1 MPRLMKVRMTNIQL
15 DEGKKIISNSLW
27 EPNAKD
33 ALFILEN
40 GGGKTSFIQ
49 LVTQTVRPNSN
60 LSKRLLKEVVYKGTT
75 GHIMTEWKLDGENLP
90 YEYLCLGFTYM
101 NGETKTEELNYFT
114 YLFTYNRGDTLNIN
128 TLPTTVDGKVTR
140 LNEYRKF
147 LRQNDIRIF
156 DINRD
161 YKKELKRFH
170 LIEDEWKMIQK
181 INGDEGGV
189 DNYFKTASSTYDL
202 LVKLLIPEVE
212 NTIFDSEEKKK
223 EIQTYFKE
231 YSKNLLSIPDMKR
244 DLDDF
249 QRIKNCAEDMVKA
262 VEDFQVKKK
271 SFAEAQKHV
280 VTLKKSIELQ
290 IADKKE
296 KIHILIGDIEKNQAL
311 MHEADWK
318 IDSYKAHILKGQIE
332 AKEIELAAVENELK
346 MKTEQ
351 LKQAKALLKQL
362 EAKKEYGDYLD
373 IHKKVLQLNED
384 ISSLTASEPELEKR
398 RNESKTLLTEALNFL
413 IEEQQFALEDINT
426 NIKFTVEEINLKG
439 AERKRLEREKLDL
452 YGEYKDA
459 KNDLS
464 NYQKGKQ
471 KLIDELGEEAGYYP
485 SIKFKSLSEQ
495 QKQSSVTITQKEEK
509 NQLNEQEIDE
519 KREFVTSQRMVM
531 QNKNNEIT
539 SLNAEYAT
547 FEKEKHNLLSLL
559 SDDGKNTINIF
570 EDMQELLRY
579 YQYQKVETERKIDE
593 LKQYIHDL
601 TQKLNLWE
609 SYDYFVPDETLLKV
623 QQHLEQKGVIT
634 MLGSEWLSELSSEE
648 MKNQYLNSYP
658 LLPYTLLV
666 EEANLTE
673 VKKSLNSLN
682 KELLNVPLLF
692 YVKSKLQI
700 QTKSVD
706 AKIDELF
713 PLYDELYLYHQL
725 DVQWFAS
732 RAKIQE
738 IIDRLKMELAQYK
751 EQLTFA
757 QTTFNNY
764 NEILTALE
772 AFHTSYSSTFSESN
786 MQAVQKLSED
796 IKEIHQQ
803 INDTN
808 EHIKMLENENKL
820 ISEFISDEKVKI
832 AKRDSHIKRLQG
844 FMDLYPKPEELVE
857 KVKYLKEQY
866 DQYGTKV
873 NLCEEEVIEQRET
886 LDRQKDKKRNIQS
899 VMDGLDKERKHHQLD
914 KTLEPSDSYTNEE
927 KNEYVARF
935 IAVQKEYADKDQTKN
950 LLEENLSDKNNELAK
965 SKKRIND
972 IGFTLEEVKVFYSE
986 EINLEEL
993 ITKQKETVNTLSISE
1008 RDIAIEKERIG
1019 ENLRGKT
1026 EQLVLVKKE
1035 IDDEYGKEVFLY
1047 EWQHEEELNGFKQA
1061 KEQLGEANNELVT
1074 KKESLGNSI
1083 TDAEKA
1089 MVHLQIKNLP
1099 LYNERF
1105 GLILEEEIISK
1116 SKTYQK
1122 YAQTHANEHLTK
1134 LQKLEESKKGVYLSF
1149 ETYLKKIQ
1157 ESNNPKT
1164 EQFANGLSKLKTSDQ
1179 IFELEFILESFNRI
1193 FDTINAFEED
1203 LKRKIT
1209 ECEKDKVKL
1218 VDLCFQR
1225 VEAIYKNVTEIPKFS
1240 KVKVFD
1246 YELQLIKMR
1255 WDRFND
1261 ETTYGNLHY
1270 HVQTILETLQRMKRD
1285 NKLENELNEY
1295 LVQKLDTVVLLDKIA
1310 PIKKC
1315 FVSIYKPR
1323 KKSLMTTSP
1332 ENWKPWDEVSKWS
1345 GGEEFSSYM
1354 SMFMILV
1361 TYLRKKVNARDDSWK
1376 VIIADNPFGKA
1387 SSEHVV
1393 KPIMELARN
1402 SKIQLFCLTAH
1413 NNEDIRSHFE
1423 CVMSNRYYNTV
1434 GIELLQVEHKE
1445 KGVSLG
1451 MFAYEHD

>member
-1 MPRLMKVRMTNIQL
+1 MKVRMTNIQL

-262 VEDFQVKKK
+262 VENFQVKKK

-290 IADKKE
+290 IADKEE
-296 KIHILIGDIEKNQAL
+296 KIDILMGDIKKNQSL
-311 MHEADWK
+311 MHEAGWK
-318 IDSYKAHILKGQIE
+318 IDSYKSHILKGQIE
-332 AKEIELAAVENELK
+332 AKEIELAAVENEHK
-346 MKTEQ
+346 MKIEQ
-351 LKQAKALLKQL
+351 LKQAKALLQQL
-362 EAKKEYGDYLD
+362 EAKNEYGDYLD

-398 RNESKTLLTEALNFL
+398 RNESKILLTEALNFL
-413 IEEQQFALEDINT
+413 IEEQQFALADIN
-426 NIKFTVEEINLKG
+426 KHVEFKVEEINLKD
-439 AERKRLEREKLDL
+439 AERKRLEKEKQDL

-459 KNDLS
+459 ENHLS
-464 NYQKGKQ
+464 NYQEGKQ

-485 SIKFKSLSEQ
+485 SVTFKSLNEQ
-495 QKQSSVTITQKEEK
+495 QQQQSSVTITQKEEK
-509 NQLNEQEIDE
+509 SQLNKQEMDE
-519 KREFVTSQRMVM
+519 KREFVTSQRIFID
-531 QNKNNEIT
+531 NKNKEVT
-539 SLNAEYAT
+539 SLKAEHAT

-570 EDMQELLRY
+570 EDMQEFLRY
-579 YQYQKVETERKIDE
+579 YQHSKVETEQKIDK
-593 LKQYIHDL
+593 LKQYIHNL
-601 TQKLNLWE
+601 TKKLSLWE
-609 SYDYFVPDETLLKV
+609 SHDFFVPDETLLKV
-623 QQHLEQKGVIT
+623 QQQLEQKGVIT

-648 MKNQYLNSYP
+648 MKNQYLDSYP

-682 KELLNVPLLF
+682 SLNNELLNVPLLF

-700 QTKSVD
+700 QTKTVG
-706 AKIDELF
+706 ARIDELF

-738 IIDRLKMELAQYK
+738 IIDGLKIELSQYK

-757 QTTFNNY
+757 QTTLNNY

-772 AFHTSYSSTFSESN
+772 TFHTLYSSIFPESN

-808 EHIKMLENENKL
+808 ERIEMLENENKL

-832 AKRDSHIKRLQG
+832 EKRNSHIKLLQS
-844 FMDLYPKPEELVE
+844 FMDLYPNPEELVE
-857 KVKYLKEQY
+857 KVKYLKDQH

-873 NLCEEEVIEQRET
+873 NLCEDEVTELRET
-886 LDRQKDKKRNIQS
+886 LDRQKDKKRNVES

-914 KTLEPSDSYTNEE
+914 EKFEPSDSYTSEE

-935 IAVQKEYADKDQTKN
+935 TAVQKKYAEKDQKKN

-993 ITKQKETVNTLSISE
+993 ITKQKEAVNTLSISE
-1008 RDIAIEKERIG
+1008 RDIEIKKEKIG
-1019 ENLRGKT
+1019 ENLKEKT
-1026 EQLVLVKKE
+1026 EQLELAKKE
-1035 IDDEYGKEVFLY
+1035 IDDEYGREVFLY
-1047 EWQHEEELNGFKQA
+1047 EWEHEEELNRFKQS
-1061 KEQLGEANNELVT
+1061 KEQWGEVNKELVT
-1074 KKESLGNSI
+1074 KKELLRNSI

-1089 MVHLQIKNLP
+1089 MVHLQIENLP

-1105 GLILEEEIISK
+1105 GLIPEEEIISK

-1134 LQKLEESKKGVYLSF
+1134 LQKLEESKNGVYLSF

-1193 FDTINAFEED
+1193 FDTINAFEQD
-1203 LKRKIT
+1203 LNRKIT
-1209 ECEKDKVKL
+1209 ECEKDKIKL

-1240 KVKVFD
+1240 KVKVFG

-1255 WDRFND
+1255 WDRFDD
-1261 ETTYGNLHY
+1261 ETTHSNLHY

-1434 GIELLQVEHKE
+1434 GIELLQVEHRE

-1451 MFAYEHD
+1451 MFAYEHN

>member
-1 MPRLMKVRMTNIQL
+1 M
-15 DEGKKIISNSLW
+15 
-27 EPNAKD
+27 
-33 ALFILEN
+33 
-40 GGGKTSFIQ
+40 
-49 LVTQTVRPNSN
+49 
-60 LSKRLLKEVVYKGTT
+60 
-75 GHIMTEWKLDGENLP
+75 
-90 YEYLCLGFTYM
+90 
-101 NGETKTEELNYFT
+101 
-114 YLFTYNRGDTLNIN
+114 
-128 TLPTTVDGKVTR
+128 
-140 LNEYRKF
+140 
-147 LRQNDIRIF
+147 
-156 DINRD
+156 
-161 YKKELKRFH
+161 
-170 LIEDEWKMIQK
+170 
-181 INGDEGGV
+181 
-189 DNYFKTASSTYDL
+189 
-202 LVKLLIPEVE
+202 
-212 NTIFDSEEKKK
+212 
-223 EIQTYFKE
+223 
-231 YSKNLLSIPDMKR
+231 
-244 DLDDF
+244 DDF

-290 IADKKE
+290 IADKEE
-296 KIHILIGDIEKNQAL
+296 KMDILMRDIKKNQSL

-318 IDSYKAHILKGQIE
+318 IDSYKSHILKGQIE
-332 AKEIELAAVENELK
+332 AKEIELAAVENEFK

-362 EAKKEYGDYLD
+362 KVKKEYGDYLD
-373 IHKKVLQLNED
+373 IHKKVLQLNEE

-413 IEEQQFALEDINT
+413 IEEQQFALDDINK
-426 NIKFTVEEINLKG
+426 NIEFKVEEINLKD
-439 AERKRLEREKLDL
+439 AERKRLEKEKQDL

-459 KNDLS
+459 ENYLN
-464 NYQKGKQ
+464 NYQEGKQ
-471 KLIDELGEEAGYYP
+471 KLIDELGEEAGYHP
-485 SIKFKSLSEQ
+485 SVTFKSLNEQ
-495 QKQSSVTITQKEEK
+495 QQQSSMTIAQKEEK
-509 NQLNEQEIDE
+509 SRLNKQEMNE
-519 KREFVTSQRMVM
+519 KREFVTGQRIAID
-531 QNKNNEIT
+531 NKNNEIT
-539 SLNAEYAT
+539 SLKAEHAT
-547 FEKEKHNLLSLL
+547 FEKEKHKLLSLL
-559 SDDGKNTINIF
+559 LDDGKNTINIF
-570 EDMQELLRY
+570 EDMQEFFRY
-579 YQYQKVETERKIDE
+579 YQYSKVEAEQKIDKF
-593 LKQYIHDL
+593 KQYIHDL
-601 TQKLNLWE
+601 AKKLSLWE
-609 SYDYFVPDETLLKV
+609 SHNFFVPDETLLKV
-623 QQHLEQKGVIT
+623 QQHLEKKGVIT

-648 MKNQYLNSYP
+648 MKSQYLNSYP

-682 KELLNVPLLF
+682 EELLNVPLLF

-738 IIDRLKMELAQYK
+738 IIDGLKMELSQYK
-751 EQLTFA
+751 EQVTFA
-757 QTTFNNY
+757 QTTLNNY

-772 AFHTSYSSTFSESN
+772 TFHTRYSSTFPESN

-796 IKEIHQQ
+796 IKEIYQQ

-808 EHIKMLENENKL
+808 EHIKMLENENEL
-820 ISEFISDEKVKI
+820 ISKFISDEKVKI
-832 AKRDSHIKRLQG
+832 EKRNSHIKLLQS
-844 FMDLYPKPEELVE
+844 FMDLYPNPEELVE
-857 KVKYLKEQY
+857 KVKYLKDQH
-866 DQYGTKV
+866 DQYETKV
-873 NLCEEEVIEQRET
+873 NLCEEEVIELRET
-886 LDRQKDKKRNIQS
+886 LDRQKDKKRNVES
-899 VMDGLDKERKHHQLD
+899 VIDGLDKERKHHQLD
-914 KTLEPSDSYTNEE
+914 KSLEPSDSYTSEE
-927 KNEYVARF
+927 KNEYVACF
-935 IAVQKEYADKDQTKN
+935 TAVQKDYADKDQSKN
-950 LLEENLSDKNNELAK
+950 FLEGNLSDKKNELLK
-965 SKKRIND
+965 SEKRIND

-993 ITKQKETVNTLSISE
+993 IIKQKEKVNTISISE
-1008 RDIAIEKERIG
+1008 RDIEIEKGKVG
-1019 ENLRGKT
+1019 ENLKEKT
-1026 EQLVLVKKE
+1026 EQLELATKE
-1035 IDDEYGKEVFLY
+1035 IDEKYGREVFLY
-1047 EWQHEEELNGFKQA
+1047 EWEHEEELNRFKQS
-1061 KEQLGEANNELVT
+1061 KEQWGEANKELVT
-1074 KKESLGNSI
+1074 KKELLRNSM

-1089 MVHLQIKNLP
+1089 MVHLQMENLP

-1122 YAQTHANEHLTK
+1122 YAQTHANEHVTK

-1218 VDLCFQR
+1218 VELCFQR
-1225 VEAIYKNVTEIPKFS
+1225 VEAIYKNVNEIPKFS
-1240 KVKVFD
+1240 KVKVFG

-1255 WDRFND
+1255 WDRFDD
-1261 ETTYGNLHY
+1261 ETTHSNLHY

-1434 GIELLQVEHKE
+1434 GIELLQVEHRE